1 MVDSDD
7 EVIESTPEPPKG
19 QKKRKGQILSSDSE
33 DDTKKPSKG
42 SKKKIA
48 KKDSKVKEEKPKLK
62 PIDLDSINVPIQQ
75 TKVEYVPSSND
86 DDWAL
91 TSLVNKGQ
99 KKKESSKKKKPVE
112 TGKFLIFKMLIKGV
126 IILHKVYTRIR
137 SLKKPWKTWIKIV
150 MTQFYWKIWMFWIK
164 H

>member
-1 MVDSDD
+1 MADSDD

-19 QKKRKGQILSSDSE
+19 QRKRKGQILSSDSE
-33 DDTKKPSKG
+33 DDAKKPSKP
-42 SKKKIA
+42 SKEKTA

-75 TKVEYVPSSND
+75 SKVEYVGDDD
-86 DDWAL
+86 DDWTL

-112 TGKFLIFKMLIKGV
+112 SGKLF
-126 IILHKVYTRIR
+126 
-137 SLKKPWKTWIKIV
+137 
-150 MTQFYWKIWMFWIK
+150 
-164 H
+164 